1 MKEIFVLV
9 VGIGWLLFIISAVAD
24 VLLGFDAFL
33 HGRKIGSRILSRW
46 RDVLWTF
53 RYRGDPVTVYFYK
66 SSQLKEPFRA
76 RIYSRIADDLV
87 FEVMNI
93 PGLGVCGRLSVALG
107 SYGTEWC
114 WGHEGEEVEALAVA
128 RALT

>member
-33 HGRKIGSRILSRW
+33 